1 MKTFPLF
8 ITLALSV
15 PLCTGCFTRS
25 PSVILLGPVPEYR
38 QQNSIIEVIDHE
50 NITRD
55 SGGTIVS
62 EDDMPQWV
70 IRYINTGITG
80 IETLPEYEESY
91 VFVGKQT
98 GNNLASLKL
107 WANGF
112 SVDRDFPRLVAA
124 RVQARFS
131 AFARGNPG
139 EEFGR
144 YFEGVIKNLS
154 DTTFTRAHRESSFW
168 IKKRNFGD
176 DGLTPV
182 GESYEYFILIGIG
195 KEALEEQINLLLITT
210 RPEIP
215 PTRDQSAAAMRLR
228 LNFYEGF

>member
-1 MKTFPLF
+1 MRAASLF
-8 ITLALSV
+8 TLTLGIS
-15 PLCTGCFTRS
+15 LFTGCFTR
-25 PSVILLGPVPEYR
+25 PPPVVILGPVPEYR
-38 QQNSIIEVIDHE
+38 EQNSIIEVIDHE

-55 SGGTIVS
+55 ERGTIVS

-70 IRYINTGITG
+70 VRYISTGIAG
-80 IETLPEYEESY
+80 IEALPEYEDSY

-98 GNNLASLKL
+98 GNNLDSLKL

-112 SVDRDFPRLVAA
+112 SIDRDFPRLVSA

-131 AFARGNPG
+131 GFARGNPG

-144 YFEGVIKNLS
+144 YFEAVIKNFS
-154 DTTFTRAHRESSFW
+154 DTAFSEASQGSSFW

-182 GESYEYFILIGIG
+182 GESYEYFILIRIS
-195 KEALEEQINLLLITT
+195 KVALEKQIDLLLITT

-215 PTRDQSAAAMRLR
+215 PTREQSAAAMRLR
-228 LNFYEGF
+228 LNFYQGF